1 MAKPDNS
8 IFHRLLR
15 SPILNIMAEARESS
29 FRRILLSRILL
40 LSVPV
45 LLVGEYVTYRKAR
58 SSLLETA
65 RQNLT
70 ESAIRKG
77 ERISEAI
84 EALQANLITASDTAV
99 LQSGSKEESQKF
111 IKQLQQ
117 QLPTKIQCIQLI
129 DLQNGK
135 PVNSTCGERGIVEL
149 SPSLWPQQQT
159 QVLPNRSS
167 VRVTTLLNPTSP
179 LGTATAA
186 QPKVNGQLQLVLSAP
201 VYNRAGQLRYALSIQ
216 SSLYQ
221 QRNDKQGSLYGSTVV
236 IDQDGTILEHPI
248 AERVGRNIAQETDA
262 ARLQSVLK
270 NALAGAQDFLHIYD
284 FESKNIESVVGYTA
298 IQNPISKSPED
309 KWVILAIA
317 SIDSALYGLEEIKQV
332 MLNLILG
339 LLAANL
345 LATLYLSRDLARPLE
360 KLEDYALNVQ
370 GKGGAERIPSNFKIR
385 EFNHLAIALNTMV
398 DRLTAWAEQVESAW
412 KEAQAANQLKSEF
425 LANTSHEL
433 RTPLNAIIG
442 CIRLVKDG
450 CCDDEE
456 EEREFLQRADDAAIH
471 LLKIINEILDL
482 SKIEA
487 GTLTVVNEPLDM
499 RSLLQEVI
507 DLQMVHLDQKG
518 LQLHWVPP
526 TEPMP
531 IQADPA
537 KLKQVV
543 LNVVSNAIKF
553 TDVGSITIK
562 IEIPSGSN
570 TVILSVRDT
579 GCGVPPEQQQK
590 LFRPFVMADGTRT
603 RKHGG
608 TGLGLAISRKLMEL
622 MGGTINLYSPGAGK
636 GTTVEITMPAIAA
649 ARLSS
654 TGNEIPAKI
663 SDADSVSVAS
673 DGNGHAS
680 PVLSETNIPN
690 ASKPQ

>member
-15 SPILNIMAEARESS
+15 SPIFNFMAEARESS

-77 ERISEAI
+77 ERIGEVI
-84 EALQANLITASDTAV
+84 EALQANLITASNTAI
-99 LQSGSKEESQKF
+99 LQSASKQDSQKF
-111 IKQLQQ
+111 LELLQQ
-117 QLPTKIQCIQLI
+117 QLPTKIQCVQLV
-129 DLQNGK
+129 DLQNGQV
-135 PVNSTCGERGIVEL
+135 VNSTCGQQAIVAL
-149 SPSLWPQQQT
+149 SADLWPQQQT
-159 QVLPNRSS
+159 QLLPNRSS
-167 VRVTTLLNPTSP
+167 VRVKTLLNPTTP
-179 LGTATAA
+179 LGSGTAA
-186 QPKVNGQLQLVLSAP
+186 QTTGNGQLQLVLSAP
-201 VYNRAGQLRYALSIQ
+201 VYNSAGKLRYALSIQ

-248 AERVGRNIAQETDA
+248 ADRVGRNIAQETDA

-270 NALAGAQDFLHIYD
+270 NALAGAQDFLHLYG
-284 FESKNIESVVGYTA
+284 FESENVESVVGYTA
-298 IQNPISKSPED
+298 IQNPNSKNPED
-309 KWVILAIA
+309 KWVILAVA
-317 SIDSALYGLEEIKQV
+317 SLDNALYGLEEIKQV
-332 MLNLILG
+332 MFNLILG

-370 GKGGAERIPSNFKIR
+370 GRGGSERIPSNFKIR

-487 GTLTVVNEPLDM
+487 GTLTVVTEPLDM
-499 RSLLQEVI
+499 RSLLQEVV
-507 DLQMVHLDQKG
+507 DMQMVQLEQKG
-518 LQLHWVPP
+518 LQLHWLPP
-526 TEPMP
+526 TEAMP
-531 IQADPA
+531 VQADPA

-553 TDVGSITIK
+553 TDVGSISIK
-562 IEIPSGSN
+562 MEIPSN
-570 TVILSVRDT
+570 TNKVLLTVRDT
-579 GCGVPPEQQQK
+579 GCGVPVEQQQK

-622 MGGTINLYSPGAGK
+622 MGGTITLYSPGTGK
-636 GTTVEITMPAIAA
+636 GTTVEIAMPAIAA
-649 ARLSS
+649 SRLHGS
-654 TGNEIPAKI
+654 GNEIPSKI
-663 SDADSVSVAS
+663 GDASDA
-673 DGNGHAS
+673 NGHAS
-680 PVLSETNIPN
+680 SVLSEKNIPN

>member
-1 MAKPDNS
+1 M
-8 IFHRLLR
+8 LR
-15 SPILNIMAEARESS
+15 FMVETRESS

-77 ERISEAI
+77 ERIGEAI
-84 EALQANLITASDTAV
+84 EALQANLITASDTAI
-99 LQSGSKEESQKF
+99 LQSGSEAESQKF
-111 IKQLQQ
+111 IQQLQQ

-129 DLQNGK
+129 DLQTGK
-135 PVNSTCGERGIVEL
+135 PVNSTCGERALVAL
-149 SPSLWPQQQT
+149 SASLWPRQQT
-159 QVLPNRSS
+159 QLLPNRSS
-167 VRVTTLLNPTSP
+167 VRVMTILDRSSP
-179 LGTATAA
+179 LGSTTAA
-186 QPKVNGQLQLVLSAP
+186 PTTANGQLQLVLTAP
-201 VYNRAGQLRYALSIQ
+201 VYNPAGQLRYALSIQ

-221 QRNDKQGSLYGSTVV
+221 QRHDRQEQGSLYGSTVV
-236 IDQDGTILEHPI
+236 INQDGTILEHPI
-248 AERVGRNIAQETDA
+248 TNRVGRNIAQEIDA
-262 ARLQSVLK
+262 ERLQSVLK
-270 NALAGAQDFLHIYD
+270 NALAGAQDFLHLYG
-284 FESKNIESVVGYTA
+284 FEKDNVESVVGYTA
-298 IQNPISKSPED
+298 IQNPVSKNPKD
-309 KWVILAIA
+309 KWVILAVA
-317 SIDSALYGLEEIKQV
+317 SIDNALYGLEEIQQV
-332 MLNLILG
+332 MFNLILG

-370 GKGGAERIPSNFKIR
+370 GKGGLERIPSNFKIR

-487 GTLTVVNEPLDM
+487 GTLTVVTEPLDM
-499 RSLLQEVI
+499 RNLLQEVI
-507 DLQMVHLDQKG
+507 DMQMVQLDQKG
-518 LQLHWVPP
+518 LKLHWIPP
-526 TEPMP
+526 TEPMAV
-531 IQADPA
+531 QGDPA

-562 IEIPSGSN
+562 IDIASGAN
-570 TVILSVRDT
+570 KVVLTVRDT
-579 GCGVPPEQQQK
+579 GCGVPLEQQQK

-622 MGGTINLYSPGAGK
+622 MAGTISLYSPGTGK
-636 GTTVEITMPAIAA
+636 GTTVEIAMPAIAPS
-649 ARLSS
+649 RLS
-654 TGNEIPAKI
+654 TIGNEIPTKI
-663 SDADSVSVAS
+663 GDADSVSFAGDS
-673 DGNGHAS
+673 NGHGS
-680 PVLSETNIPN
+680 PLLSETNIPN
-690 ASKPQ
+690 ASKQQ

>member
-15 SPILNIMAEARESS
+15 SPILNFMAEPQESS

-45 LLVGEYVTYRKAR
+45 LLVGEYITYRKAR

-77 ERISEAI
+77 ERIGEAI
-84 EALQANLITASDTAV
+84 EALQANLITSSDTAI

-111 IKQLQQ
+111 LEQLQQ

-129 DLQNGK
+129 DLQSGQ
-135 PVNSTCGERGIVEL
+135 PVNSTCGEGAIVPL
-149 SPSLWPQQQT
+149 SASLWQEQQT
-159 QVLPNRSS
+159 QLLPNRSS
-167 VRVTTLLNPTSP
+167 VRVTTLLHQSSP
-179 LGTATAA
+179 LGTATAP
-186 QPKVNGQLQLVLSAP
+186 QPNANGQLQLVLSAP
-201 VYNRAGQLRYALSIQ
+201 VYNRAGQLLYALSIQ

-248 AERVGRNIAQETDA
+248 PDRVGRNIAQETDA
-262 ARLQSVLK
+262 ERLKSVLK

-298 IQNPISKSPED
+298 IQNPISKNPED
-309 KWVILAIA
+309 KWVILAVA
-317 SIDSALYGLEEIKQV
+317 SIDNALYGLEEIKQV

-370 GKGGAERIPSNFKIR
+370 GRGGAERIPSNFKIR

-487 GTLTVVNEPLDM
+487 GTLTVVTEPLDM

-507 DLQMVHLDQKG
+507 DLQMVHLEQKG

-531 IQADPA
+531 VQADPA

-553 TDVGSITIK
+553 TDVGSISMK
-562 IEIPSGSN
+562 IEIPSGTN
-570 TVILSVRDT
+570 KVLLTVRDT

-622 MGGTINLYSPGAGK
+622 MAGTITLHSPGTGK
-636 GTTVEITMPAIAA
+636 GTTVEIAMPAIAA
-649 ARLSS
+649 ARLSGS
-654 TGNEIPAKI
+654 GNEIPSKI
-663 SDADSVSVAS
+663 GDVDSVSVAS
-673 DGNGHAS
+673 ESNGRN
-680 PVLSETNIPN
+680 T
-690 ASKPQ
+690 K

>member
-1 MAKPDNS
+1 M
-8 IFHRLLR
+8 LR
-15 SPILNIMAEARESS
+15 FMVESRESS

-77 ERISEAI
+77 ERIGEAV

-99 LQSGSKEESQKF
+99 LQSGSQEESQKF
-111 IKQLQQ
+111 IQQLQQ

-129 DLQNGK
+129 DLQTSK
-135 PVNSTCGERGIVEL
+135 PVSSTCGEAALVTL
-149 SPSLWPQQQT
+149 SASLWPQQQT
-159 QVLPNRSS
+159 QLLPNRSS
-167 VRVTTLLNPTSP
+167 VRVTTLLDRSSP
-179 LGTATAA
+179 LGAIAAPATA
-186 QPKVNGQLQLVLSAP
+186 NGQLQLVLSAP
-201 VYNRAGQLRYALSIQ
+201 VYNRAGELRYALSIQ

-221 QRNDKQGSLYGSTVV
+221 QRNARQEQGSLYGSTVV

-248 AERVGRNIAQETDA
+248 PERVGRNISQETDPA
-262 ARLQSVLK
+262 KRLQKVLK
-270 NALAGAQDFLHIYD
+270 NALAGAQDFSHLYG
-284 FESKNIESVVGYTA
+284 FEKDNVESVVGYTA
-298 IQNPISKSPED
+298 IQNPISKNPED
-309 KWVILAIA
+309 KWVILAVA
-317 SIDSALYGLEEIKQV
+317 SIDNALYGLEEIKQV

-370 GKGGAERIPSNFKIR
+370 GRGGAERIPSSFKIR

-487 GTLTVVNEPLDM
+487 GTLTVVTEPLDM
-499 RSLLQEVI
+499 RSLLQEVV
-507 DLQMVHLDQKG
+507 DMQMVQLDQKG

-526 TEPMP
+526 AEPMP
-531 IQADPA
+531 VQADPA

-553 TDVGSITIK
+553 TDVGSIAIK
-562 IEIPSGSN
+562 MEIPSGTN
-570 TVILSVRDT
+570 TIILSVRDT

-622 MGGTINLYSPGAGK
+622 MDGTINLYSPGTGK
-636 GTTVEITMPAIAA
+636 GTTVEIAMPAIAPS
-649 ARLSS
+649 RL
-654 TGNEIPAKI
+654 TAIGNEIPSKI

-673 DGNGHAS
+673 DYNGHGN

-690 ASKPQ
+690 ASKQQ